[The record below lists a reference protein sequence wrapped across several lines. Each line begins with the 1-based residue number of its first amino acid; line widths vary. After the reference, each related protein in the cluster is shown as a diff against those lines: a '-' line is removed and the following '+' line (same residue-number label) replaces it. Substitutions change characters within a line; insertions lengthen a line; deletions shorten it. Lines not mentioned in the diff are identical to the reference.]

1 MEKREND
8 FAKRKKNFYPRKL
21 RVLQSVFLFI
31 MLACLQATA
40 IAYGQD
46 KISMNI
52 QSTDIKKALSI
63 IERKTDYHFLYNE
76 SVVAGKPKI
85 DLVVKDVD
93 ITTVLDKIL
102 TANGIYY
109 RILNNNLIVLKADGS
124 GAATEAADIRVSG
137 RVTGNAGAPLSG
149 VSVTIKGTN
158 TGTTT
163 DEGGNY
169 SITVPT
175 ETSVLVFS
183 YVGYSTQEVTVG
195 TNATINISLAGSA
208 SQMDNIVVVG
218 YGTQR
223 KIDVTGSVSQI
234 RGEEIQKQP
243 VMNPVSGLQGKV
255 AGVQITN
262 SGAPG
267 SSPQIRIRGVGT
279 VYGNPNPLYVVDGV
293 WYDDISFLNPADIE
307 NMTILKDAS
316 SEAIYG
322 IRAANGVVLV
332 TTKRGRNTKAI
343 VNYNGY
349 VGNQIV
355 TNEVKMANGPQYA
368 QMVNELDVIGQIA
381 GRYANP
387 NSYGSTDWYH
397 QILRD
402 ALTTNHQVSVSGG
415 SERSSY
421 NFSLGYLLQ
430 DGIVEKNRFERYTA
444 KLQNDFQVAS
454 PLKLGYVVTGSMNKS
469 TDIPGSIFHQLYASV
484 PIVPVYY
491 EDGTYGDP
499 NDFNVTSS
507 ANFNPQV
514 TLDFFNQKSRNYRLT
529 GNVFADLKFA
539 KHFTFHSSAG
549 GDFGQNE
556 VRNYTPVYVAT
567 LIQRNSVSKLSLTDG
582 RTRNWILENTLTYD
596 NRFGDHNVKVLLGQG
611 AQSYSYRQSTATAE
625 NVPNNSEGDYFLS
638 LGTNRNIT
646 DFGSL
651 DRVSSYFGRV
661 NYSFQNKYLLTATIR
676 ADGSS
681 KFSEDNRWGYFPSIG
696 AGWVITSEKFMDG
709 QKIFDNLKLRG
720 SWGKI
725 GNMSVPANLSV
736 LKVTQTPQFI
746 YVGGNGTTAPGANI
760 NTIVPP
766 ATFWEKGVGTDI
778 GLEASLLKN
787 KLYAEIT
794 FYNKKTENAIFDI
807 PVLGS
812 LGTSGSTITG
822 NQATFQNRGVEFMVN
837 WKGNAVNSQLTYS
850 FSANLGINNNK
861 VLDVS
866 TGTNPIYQAV
876 GTTGSSNF
884 NTRTIAGQPIGQF
897 VGLKAIGIFQSAA
910 EVQNY
915 VSKTG
920 VVLMPNAKA
929 GDLKMADINEDGVI
943 DDKDRTV
950 LGNPNPKYTYGFNT
964 SFTFKQFDL
973 SLDFQGIAGV
983 DIYNANLALRFGTE
997 NFTEDFYKNRWH
1009 GQGTS
1014 NLYPSVYLAGG
1025 QNPRANS
1032 FYVEDGSYF
1041 RVRNAQLGYTLDRA
1055 LLNRWGIS
1063 KLRLFAN
1070 AQNPLNFFRY
1080 RGFSPEVLARD
1091 NNPTRA
1097 GVDVD
1102 VYPLYATYNFG
1113 VNLTF

>member
-1 MEKREND
+1 MKKREKSAAGIQL
-8 FAKRKKNFYPRKL
+8 FYQELRIVKLTALFILLACIQVSAKTYSQDRITVN
-21 RVLQSVFLFI
+21 LQSADL
-31 MLACLQATA
+31 
-40 IAYGQD
+40 
-46 KISMNI
+46 
-52 QSTDIKKALSI
+52 KKALTV
-63 IERKTDYHFLYNE
+63 IERKSDYHFLYNE
-76 SVVAGKPKI
+76 SVIANKPKI
-85 DLVVKDVD
+85 DLNVKDAE

-102 TANGIYY
+102 VANGINY
-109 RILNNNLIVLKADGS
+109 RILNNNLVVLKAD
-124 GAATEAADIRVSG
+124 ADDNKIEIPDIRVTG
-137 RVTGNAGAPLSG
+137 RVTGTGGIALGG
-149 VSVTIKGTN
+149 VSITIKGAN

-163 DEGGNY
+163 DDGGNY
-169 SITVPT
+169 SITVPG
-175 ETSVLVFS
+175 ETAVLVFS
-183 YVGYSTQEVTVG
+183 YVGYGTQEMTVG
-195 TNATINISLAGSA
+195 NRTTINVSMIASA
-208 SQMDNIVVVG
+208 NQLDQVVVVG

-234 RGEEIQKQP
+234 RGEEISKQSSP
-243 VMNPVSGLQGKV
+243 NPISALQGKV

-267 SSPQIRIRGVGT
+267 ASPQIRIRGVGT
-279 VYGNPNPLYVVDGV
+279 VYGNANPLYVVDGV

-307 NMTILKDAS
+307 NMSILKDAS

-322 IRAANGVVLV
+322 IRAANGVVLI
-332 TTKRGRNTKAI
+332 TTRKGRNSKAV

-349 VGNQIV
+349 AGNQLV
-355 TNEVKMANGPQYA
+355 TNQVKMATGPEYA
-368 QMVNELDVIGQIA
+368 QMVNELDAIGGTA
-381 GRYANP
+381 PRYANP
-387 NSYGSTDWYH
+387 KSYGNTDWYH
-397 QILRD
+397 QILRN

-415 SERSSY
+415 TDRSTY

-444 KLQNDFQVAS
+444 KLQNDFQVFS
-454 PLKLGYVVTGSMNKS
+454 PLKIGYVVTGSMNKS
-469 TDIPGSIFHQLYASV
+469 TDIPGSIFHQLYAAS

-514 TLDFFNQKSRNYRLT
+514 TLDFFNQKSKNYRLT
-529 GNVFADLKFA
+529 GTVYADLKFA
-539 KHFTFHSSAG
+539 KHFTFHTNVG

-556 VRNYTPVYVAT
+556 VRNYTPVYTAT
-567 LIQRNSVSKLSLTDG
+567 LVQRNATSKLSLTDG

-596 NRFGDHNVKVLLGQG
+596 NRYGDHTIKVLVGQG
-611 AQSYSYRQSTATAE
+611 AQSYSYRESTATAE
-625 NVPNNSEGDYFLS
+625 NVPNNSEGDYYLS
-638 LGTNRNIT
+638 LGSNRNVT

-651 DRVSSYFGRV
+651 DRVASYFGRV
-661 NYSFQNKYLLTATIR
+661 NYSFQKKYLITATIR

-681 KFSEDNRWGYFPSIG
+681 KFSESNRWGYFPSVG
-696 AGWVITSEKFMDG
+696 AGWVITEEKFMNN
-709 QKIFDNLKLRG
+709 QTIFNNLKLRG

-725 GNMSVPANLSV
+725 GNKSVPANLSV

-766 ATFWEKGVGTDI
+766 ATYWEKGVGTDF

-787 KLYAEIT
+787 RLYTEIT
-794 FYNKKTENAIFDI
+794 FYNRKTENAIFDI
-807 PVLGS
+807 PILGS
-812 LGTSGSTITG
+812 LGTSGSTVTG
-822 NQATFQNRGVEFMVN
+822 NQATFQNQGFEFLVN
-837 WKGNAVNSQLTYS
+837 WKGNAINNKLNYS
-850 FSANLGINNNK
+850 LSANLGINDNK
-861 VLDVS
+861 VLTVS

-876 GTTGSSNF
+876 GTTGSNNW
-884 NTRTIAGQPIGQF
+884 NTRTIVGQPIGQF
-897 VGLKAIGIFQSAA
+897 VGLKVIGVFQSDA
-910 EVQNY
+910 EVRSY
-915 VSKTG
+915 VSKNG

-929 GDLKMADINEDGVI
+929 GDLKMADINGDGVI
-943 DDKDRTV
+943 DDKDRVV

-964 SFTFKQFDL
+964 TFNFMQFDL
-973 SLDFQGIAGV
+973 TLDFQGIAGV
-983 DIYNANLALRFGTE
+983 DIYNANLALRYGTE

-1009 GQGTS
+1009 GSGTS

-1041 RVRNAQLGYTLDRA
+1041 RVRNAQLGYTFSSA
-1055 LLNRWGIS
+1055 LTNRWKIS
-1063 KLRLFAN
+1063 KLRIYAN
-1070 AQNPLNFFRY
+1070 AQNPLNFFKY
-1080 RGFSPEVLARD
+1080 RGFSPEVGGS
-1091 NNPTRA
+1091 PTRA

>member
-1 MEKREND
+1 MKCFFTGIKKKLPLNVLLVMKLTTLFFLA
-8 FAKRKKNFYPRKL
+8 FA
-21 RVLQSVFLFI
+21 LQVSANGFG
-31 MLACLQATA
+31 QA
-40 IAYGQD
+40 
-46 KISMNI
+46 KISLRL
-52 QSTDIKKALSI
+52 KKTEIGGVLRF
-63 IERKTDYHFLYNE
+63 IEKQTNYRFLYN
-76 SVVAGKPKI
+76 S
-85 DLVVKDVD
+85 DLSDIRERVSINVKDAPLSE
-93 ITTVLDKIL
+93 VLDIL
-102 TANGIYY
+102 LQKTRLSYQVME
-109 RILNNNLIVLKADGS
+109 NNLIVIKVDPTAP
-124 GAATEAADIRVSG
+124 DIIPDIIIRG
-137 RVTGNAGAPLSG
+137 KITGEGGIPLTG
-149 VSVTIKGTN
+149 VSVQVKSSTI
-158 TGTTT
+158 GTTT
-163 DEGGNY
+163 NSEGIFTL
-169 SITVPT
+169 SVPNANVT
-175 ETSVLVFS
+175 LVIS
-183 YVGYSTQEVTVG
+183 SVGYDQQEIALGGRTE
-195 TNATINISLAGSA
+195 INISLAVATRS
-208 SQMDNIVVVG
+208 MDQVVVVG

-223 KIDVTGSVSQI
+223 KIDVTGSVSQVK
-234 RGEEIQKQP
+234 GEEIQKQP
-243 VMNPVSGLQGKV
+243 VVNPISGLQGKV

-279 VYGNPNPLYVVDGV
+279 VYGNANPLYVVDGV

-307 NMTILKDAS
+307 NMSILKDAS

-332 TTKRGRNTKAI
+332 TTKKGRNAKAV

-355 TNEVKMANGPQYA
+355 TNQVKMANGPQYA
-368 QMVNELDVIGQIA
+368 QMVNELDAIGGNA

-387 NSYGSTDWYH
+387 NGYGSTDWYH
-397 QILRD
+397 QILRG
-402 ALTTNHQVSVSGG
+402 AVTTNHQVSVSGG

-430 DGIVEKNRFERYTA
+430 DGIVEDNRFERYTA
-444 KLQNDFQVAS
+444 KLQNDFQLFSA
-454 PLKLGYVVTGSMNKS
+454 LKVGYVVTGSMNKS
-469 TDIPGSIFHQLYASV
+469 TDIPGSIFHQVYSAV

-499 NDFNVTSS
+499 NDFSVTSS

-514 TLDFFNQKSRNYRLT
+514 TLDFFNQKSKNYRLT
-529 GNVFADLKFA
+529 GTVYADLKFA
-539 KHFTFHSSAG
+539 KHFTFHANVG

-556 VRNYTPVYVAT
+556 VRNYNPVYTAT
-567 LIQRNSVSKLSLTDG
+567 LVQRNSVSKLALTDG
-582 RTRNWILENTLTYD
+582 RTRNWIIENTLTYD
-596 NRFGDHNVKVLLGQG
+596 NRFGDHNVKVLVGQG

-625 NVPNNSEGDYFLS
+625 NVPNNSEGDYYLS
-638 LGTNRNIT
+638 LGTNRNVT

-651 DRVSSYFGRV
+651 SRVSSYFGRV
-661 NYSFQNKYLLTATIR
+661 NYSFQNKYLLTATMR

-681 KFSEDNRWGYFPSIG
+681 KFSKDNRWGYFPSIG
-696 AGWVITSEKFMDG
+696 VGWVITEEKFMKNQG
-709 QKIFDNLKLRG
+709 IFNNLKLRG

-736 LKVTQTPQFI
+736 LKVTQTPQLI
-746 YVGGNGTTAPGANI
+746 YVGGNGSTAPGANI

-766 ATFWEKGVGTDI
+766 ATYWEKGVGTDV

-794 FYNKKTENAIFDI
+794 FYNRKTENAIFDI
-807 PVLGS
+807 PILGS
-812 LGTSGSTITG
+812 LGTSGSTVTG

-837 WKGNAVNSQLTYS
+837 WKDNLFNKQLTYS
-850 FSANLGINNNK
+850 LSANLGINNNK

-876 GTTGSSNF
+876 GTTGSNNW

-897 VGLKAIGIFQSAA
+897 VGLKVIGVFQSAA
-910 EVQNY
+910 EVQSY
-915 VSKTG
+915 VSKNA

-943 DDKDRTV
+943 DDKDRVV
-950 LGNPNPKYTYGFNT
+950 LGNPNPKYTFGFNS

-983 DIYNANLALRFGTE
+983 EIYNANLALRFGTE
-997 NFTEDFYKNRWH
+997 NFTEDVYKNRWH
-1009 GQGTS
+1009 GSGTS
-1014 NLYPSVYLAGG
+1014 NTYPSVYFAGG
-1025 QNPRANS
+1025 QNPRSNS
-1032 FYVEDGSYF
+1032 FYVEDGSYL
-1041 RVRNAQLGYTLDRA
+1041 RVRNVQLGYTLSSG
-1055 LLNRWGIS
+1055 LTSRWKIS
-1063 KLRLFAN
+1063 KLRVFAN
-1070 AQNPLNFFRY
+1070 AQNPLNFFKY
-1080 RGFSPEVLARD
+1080 RGFSPEVGGS
-1091 NNPTRA
+1091 PTRA